1 MPLYSFFCSHCGKTM
16 DKVFPI
22 NDCPRVVEC
31 VGCRHLADKILSTGH
46 GGIQTDGDVKWLPS
60 ACEVLQRHGERPLET
75 RTEYRQ
81 YLKDNGL
88 IAGG

>member
-1 MPLYSFFCSHCGKTM
+1 MPLYTYECCKCGKEM
-16 DKVFPI
+16 DKIFPLR
-22 NDCPRVVEC
+22 DCPTEVEC
-31 VGCRHLADKILSTGH
+31 VRCRGAAKKILSVGR
-46 GGIQTDGDVKWLPS
+46 GGIQTDNDVKWLPS

-88 IAGG
+88 IPGA